1 MFNPI
6 REQIAENKID
16 QALAACGDLDL
27 APADRSRLISL
38 RRRWDLLTEQA
49 IAQTREERLL
59 RLEEN
64 GVVEDLLKWLD
75 QMEYSPEAK
84 DEWSVK
90 VTHRKKGTGATAGTG
105 GGSVKSSAKWLWV
118 GASVIALL
126 AITWIWRANVNPDR
140 APTAKVEQAREA
152 TETPAR
158 NEPATPPAREE
169 PPAKTPTTPGKTTL
183 KPGDLVATTPGKIDL
198 SKVDLSKVEA
208 SKVQINP
215 NIRLNSETLKK
226 LTAANALMTTGEQV
240 DIAVTVYNNEKFPT
254 SYDASA
260 SKSLADYLDR
270 KIGNMDVAYN
280 VLTQKFHDHANRD
293 RLFKHGAI
301 EDKSLTAKR
310 ARFLL
315 LVDLRKVSR
324 TSDKAKMS
332 LCLYDVGRNKSFPDN
347 RQSRYQYSSEQQVK
361 ELYTYVDKYLEE
373 LKERGILK

>member
-6 REQIAENKID
+6 REQIAENKIA

-90 VTHRKKGTGATAGTG
+90 VTHTKKGAAAGTG
-105 GGSVKSSAKWLWV
+105 NGSVKSNAKWLWV
-118 GASVIALL
+118 GASLIALL
-126 AITWIWRANVNPDR
+126 VVTWIWRTNVNPDL
-140 APTAKVEQAREA
+140 APTAKVEQASEA

-158 NEPATPPAREE
+158 NEP
-169 PPAKTPTTPGKTTL
+169 
-183 KPGDLVATTPGKIDL
+183 TPGKIDL

-215 NIRLNSETLKK
+215 NIRLNSETLSK
-226 LTAANALMTTGEQV
+226 LATVNALMTKGEQV
-240 DIAVTVYNNEKFPT
+240 DIAVAIYNNDKPPTKFN
-254 SYDASA
+254 ASA
-260 SKSLADYLDR
+260 TKSLAAYLDR
-270 KIGNMDVAYN
+270 KIGGMDVADN
-280 VLTQKFHDHANRD
+280 VLTQKFHDHDQRD
-293 RLFKHGAI
+293 RLFKRGLI
-301 EDKSLTAKR
+301 DDNSLTAKR

-315 LVDLRKVSR
+315 LVDLRKQG
-324 TSDKAKMS
+324 TSDKAFMN
-332 LCLYDVGRNKSFPDN
+332 LCLYDVERNKSVPKNKISTSPYTSGQQIKEMYYFA
-347 RQSRYQYSSEQQVK
+347 SEFLK
-361 ELYTYVDKYLEE
+361 EM
-373 LKERGILK
+373 KERGILK